1 MILASER
8 RQVIHK
14 NSGLS
19 QDVRDMPATLG
30 FVNIISVMHDVVNV
44 ARLQTGVILMLFK
57 LCFNYLV
64 VFLLGSDK
72 TDVMVHF
79 YVKCLV

>member
-1 MILASER
+1 M
-8 RQVIHK
+8 IHK

-19 QDVRDMPATLG
+19 QDARDMPATLG
-30 FVNIISVMHDVVNV
+30 FVKIVSVMHDVVNV

-57 LCFNYLV
+57 LCLNYLV

-72 TDVMVHF
+72 TDVMVTF
-79 YVKCLV
+79 TSSV